1 MPPVGVATPVLAR
14 YYDPS
19 TGQFLSVDT
28 DVATTL
34 SPYGYVAGNPLN
46 DTDPTG
52 LGPIQDVQAAIA
64 SALASQFNSWSQ
76 QVQDQ
81 YVKLSNVLKDLQL
94 EQRGLENDDNQLSEA
109 EISDHIEQY
118 EVGDLL
124 ANPVFAF
131 LGRTRGSDPVA
142 VRGQQFPHEQGI
154 VLVVVHNQNQRRS
167 AFAVG
172 DISQNSHRT
181 CILTTRV
188 ARILH
193 CPTHPQNL
201 RSGGCGITLSACG
214 RFCLQPWF

>member
-118 EVGDLL
+118 EQQLANATSRLGDL
-124 ANPVFAF
+124 ANA
-131 LGRTRGSDPVA
+131 GRGGSEAASELEGILNDASTFDPYAASGTRPPRETGP
-142 VRGQQFPHEQGI
+142 PC
-154 VLVVVHNQNQRRS
+154 LVDFGR
-167 AFAVG
+167 
-172 DISQNSHRT
+172 
-181 CILTTRV
+181 
-188 ARILH
+188 
-193 CPTHPQNL
+193 
-201 RSGGCGITLSACG
+201 GGCGGYESEGDGDGVGEGGGEGDFEDLPFGDLSYVTSCS
-214 RFCLQPWF
+214 